1 MAWQL
6 DRRTRGYLDAIV
18 AIWVVLWLVLG
29 WVVNREVLELR
40 KLSDTVVVAGRAL
53 DRTADQLE
61 GFRDLPFVGP
71 EVSRTADEVRR
82 ASVSARFS
90 GRESRK
96 SVTSVAHWL
105 WFSVSSIAILPVL
118 LVYGLIRFP
127 ARRAP

>member
-6 DRRTRGYLDAIV
+6 DRRTRGYLDAVV
-18 AIWVVLWLVLG
+18 AIWVVLWIVLG
-29 WVVNREVLELR
+29 WVVNREVKELR

-61 GFRDLPFVGP
+61 GFEDLPFVGP
-71 EVSRTADEVRR
+71 EVSRTAEEVRR
-82 ASVSARFS
+82 ASMSARFS

-96 SVTSVAHWL
+96 SVTSVARWL

-118 LVYGLIRFP
+118 LVYGLIRVP
-127 ARRAP
+127 ASRAP

>member
-6 DRRTRGYLDAIV
+6 DRRTRGYLDAVI

-29 WVVNREVLELR
+29 WVVNREVKELR

-61 GFRDLPFVGP
+61 SFEDLPFVGR
-71 EVSRTADEVRR
+71 EVSRTATEVRR

-118 LVYGLIRFP
+118 LVYGLIRVP
-127 ARRAP
+127 AARAP